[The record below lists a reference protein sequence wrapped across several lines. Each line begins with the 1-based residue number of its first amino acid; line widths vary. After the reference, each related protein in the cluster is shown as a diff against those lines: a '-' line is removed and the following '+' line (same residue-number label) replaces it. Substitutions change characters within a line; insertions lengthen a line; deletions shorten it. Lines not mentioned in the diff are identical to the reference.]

1 MRKQLAFLLLLI
13 LSLVQANHPLWACP
27 FSSYKKGQYSK
38 KHLTE
43 CLPKVDSK
51 EILSKF
57 SKRYEIALHQLQYNY
72 PYDLIQ
78 TQEQIAQLEKYSGE
92 CDSHSERK
100 ALKKTA
106 RSLKLISDP
115 KCREQLVAKD
125 RYKHFIDMLREA
137 IELKESAH
145 WGTNEIKDYLENVL
159 SSICYSH
166 FTININHTSIG
177 YSYFWELM
185 PKELAHLEP
194 SQLNA
199 KLINKTI
206 NKIFPVSAPSVLFSK
221 LNRKMHS
228 PFFAYWDG
236 SMATI
241 RSKLANYQWEDRHVS
256 LLRMSCP
263 VYGKNYRPRIDP
275 IFTQFL
281 DSMKKKNQKLLYIN
295 NLDTTSSAYSRE
307 FKISKLLSDLSN
319 NEAYKD
325 TFLFIILP
333 FDSPFY
339 RQGNLGLLRASYF
352 KETFLNSMLLK
363 QEGFYFPSSLL
374 TSSSFITFL
383 DKLIEEIHRAYFDDS
398 EFLERIERCQFID
411 IAYAHIAKY
420 LIEQHNIDMVNWTCR
435 HSVDRAMSAV
445 AVFDVLLQSISKTP
459 PHLDSTIYIS
469 TWPAMLNYHRHPN
482 TTTTV
487 RSYSAI
493 QKLLERKAEL
503 ELPRADP
510 SEVQDLALY

>member
-1 MRKQLAFLLLLI
+1 MRVYYSLLI
-13 LSLVQANHPLWACP
+13 LVFVCVIGKSQSLSACP
-27 FSSYKKGQYSK
+27 FSSYKKGRFSK
-38 KHLTE
+38 KS
-43 CLPKVDSK
+43 LPDNFQKVDSN
-51 EILSKF
+51 EVLSRF
-57 SKRYEIALHQLQYNY
+57 QKRYEIALNQLQYNY
-72 PYDLIQ
+72 PCDLL
-78 TQEQIAQLEKYSGE
+78 QIKKQITQLEAYLLR
-92 CDSHSERK
+92 CDSYAERK
-100 ALKKTA
+100 AIKKTA
-106 RSLKLISDP
+106 RSLKLMSDD
-115 KCREQLVAKD
+115 KYKEQLTSKD
-125 RYKHFIDMLREA
+125 RYKHFVDVLRMA
-137 IELKESAH
+137 IEHKNIAQWED
-145 WGTNEIKDYLENVL
+145 NEIKNYVEDVL
-159 SSICYSH
+159 GSICYSH
-166 FTININHTSIG
+166 FTININHTSVG

-194 SQLNA
+194 AQLNA
-199 KLINKTI
+199 KLLNKTI
-206 NKIFPVSAPSVLFSK
+206 NKIFPASVPNVFFSR

-236 SMATI
+236 SLATI
-241 RSKLANYQWEDRHVS
+241 RSKLANYQWQDRQVS

-263 VYGKNYRPRIDP
+263 VYGKNYHPKIDP

-281 DSMKKKNQKLLYIN
+281 NSLRSKKQKLLYIN
-295 NLDTTSSAYSRE
+295 NLDTTSSVYTRE

-319 NEAYKD
+319 KEAYND

-339 RQGNLGLLRASYF
+339 KQGNLGLLRASYF

-383 DKLIEEIHRAYFDDS
+383 DKLLEEIHRAYFDDR

-420 LIEQHNIDMVNWTCR
+420 LIEQFKIDMVNWTCR
-435 HSVDRAMSAV
+435 HSIDRSMSAV
-445 AVFDVLLQSISKTP
+445 AVFDVLLQSISSTP
-459 PHLDSTIYIS
+459 AHLDSTIYIS
-469 TWPAMLNYHRHPN
+469 SWPAMLNYHRHPN

-487 RSYSAI
+487 RCYSAI
-493 QKLLERKAEL
+493 QKLLESKAVL